1 MKSRKDMWSCQRSV
15 LGGRLLKA
23 NKETKAEVKVDNAD
37 FFFSYLIMQ
46 QKCSTNFF

>member
-1 MKSRKDMWSCQRSV
+1 MWSCQRSV

-37 FFFSYLIMQ
+37 LSQLSDYTAEVFYQFF
-46 QKCSTNFF
+46 